1 MKLPVLVGALLLAGV
16 SCTARHDDTRV
27 EAFARLPD
35 WTGYWQT
42 PWSERTATPSGRSR
56 GGGDFRDFLRTLPT
70 LGHPPALLPEWE
82 ARYNAALADTAARQ
96 AEFVN
101 FKGCGHGAVRMEDTF
116 PFVFEA
122 PMVFQI
128 AITPEETFFIF
139 DHGQVRH
146 VYTDGRAPPPPD
158 DLWPTP
164 MGFSLGHWQDG
175 VLTIE
180 TTARSAGPIAPL
192 LSPTELSD
200 QVRFTERL
208 RQVDANTIEDAMTID
223 DPERFAT
230 PWQVTFR
237 FTRLPGM
244 DRMIEFDCD
253 ENDRNPLIDGK
264 LTISAP

>member
-1 MKLPVLVGALLLAGV
+1 MKLTALLAGLLLAG
-16 SCTARHDDTRV
+16 TAMAAQNDAARV
-27 EAFARLPD
+27 RAFATLPD

-42 PWSERTATPSGRSR
+42 PWAAKTATPSGRGS
-56 GGGDFRDFLRTLPT
+56 GGDFRLFLATLPT
-70 LGHPPALLPEWE
+70 LGHPPALLPEWD
-82 ARYNAALADTAARQ
+82 ARYNAARADTAARQ
-96 AEFVN
+96 AEFAN
-101 FKGCGHGAVRMEDTF
+101 FKGCGAGSVPMEKTF

-128 AITPEETFFIF
+128 VVTPEETFFVF

-146 VYTDGRAPPPPD
+146 VYTDGRKPPPAE

-164 MGFSLGHWQDG
+164 MGFSLGHWKDG

-208 RQVDANTIEDAMTID
+208 RQVDKDTIENEMTIED
-223 DPERFAT
+223 PLRFAK
-230 PWQVTFR
+230 PWQVRFR
-237 FTRLPGM
+237 FSRLPGM
-244 DRMIEFDCD
+244 DRMIEYDCD
-253 ENDRNPLIDGK
+253 ENDRNPIVDGK
-264 LTISAP
+264 LSVTEP

>member
-1 MKLPVLVGALLLAGV
+1 MRIATLIAGLLLAGAG
-16 SCTARHDDTRV
+16 SAAQNDAARVR
-27 EAFARLPD
+27 AFAQLPD

-56 GGGDFRDFLRTLPT
+56 GGGDFRDFLRSLPT
-70 LGHPPALLPEWE
+70 LGHPPSLLPEWE
-82 ARYNAALADTAARQ
+82 ARYSAALADTAARQ
-96 AEFVN
+96 VEFAN
-101 FKGCGHGAVRMEDTF
+101 FKGCGDGAVRMEETF

-128 AITPEETFFIF
+128 VVTPEETFFIF

-146 VYTDGRAPPPPD
+146 VHTDARQPPAEE

-164 MGFSLGHWQDG
+164 MGFSLGYWKDG

-200 QVRFTERL
+200 RARFTERL
-208 RQVDANTIEDAMTID
+208 RQVDANTIEDEMTID
-223 DPERFAT
+223 DPERFSK
-230 PWQVTFR
+230 PWQVKFR

-253 ENDRNPLIDGK
+253 ENDRNPLVDGK
-264 LTISAP
+264 LTISTP